1 MLPGVRGLL
10 DLLICEFSKIK
21 RQKFIQ
27 FSLMAAFLFPIPL
40 TILMAKDR
48 MSFDQLFRANM
59 MFGELLLLPCI
70 LGIIAAILFF
80 MERDND
86 TLKNLVTVPVSRTKI
101 VLAKLFVITILSV
114 LYSVA
119 ALGAT
124 VIGGL
129 IVGGV
134 EGVLFR
140 LGISIVLGILIAI
153 ATFPV
158 VIVIVHFNKSY
169 IFSIIVSFIYAV
181 ISFVITMML
190 SSNPEMV
197 NAIASILPIP
207 IILKWYLPL
216 FPIEDALA
224 YIKPYLITTPACF
237 GILALYAVVSVC
249 LIVSIYKRKEI

>member
-1 MLPGVRGLL
+1 MLPEVRELL

-27 FSLMAAFLFPIPL
+27 FSLMASFLFPIPL
-40 TILMAKDR
+40 TIIMAKDR

-70 LGIIAAILFF
+70 LGIIASILFL

-86 TLKNLVTVPVSRTKI
+86 TLKNLVTIPVSRTKI

-119 ALGAT
+119 TLGAT

-134 EGVLFR
+134 KGVLFR

-158 VIVIVHFNKSY
+158 VIVIIHFNKSY

-181 ISFVITMML
+181 VSFVITMML
-190 SSNPEMV
+190 SSSPETV

-237 GILALYAVVSVC
+237 GILALYAFVSVC
-249 LIVSIYKRKEI
+249 LTVYIYKRKEL

>member
-1 MLPGVRGLL
+1 
-10 DLLICEFSKIK
+10 
-21 RQKFIQ
+21 
-27 FSLMAAFLFPIPL
+27 
-40 TILMAKDR
+40 
-48 MSFDQLFRANM
+48 
-59 MFGELLLLPCI
+59 
-70 LGIIAAILFF
+70 
-80 MERDND
+80 
-86 TLKNLVTVPVSRTKI
+86 
-101 VLAKLFVITILSV
+101 
-114 LYSVA
+114 
-119 ALGAT
+119 LGAT

>member
-1 MLPGVRGLL
+1 
-10 DLLICEFSKIK
+10 
-21 RQKFIQ
+21 
-27 FSLMAAFLFPIPL
+27 
-40 TILMAKDR
+40 MAKDG
-48 MSFDQLFRANM
+48 MSFDQLSRANM

-70 LGIIAAILFF
+70 LGIIASMLFF

-86 TLKNLVTVPVSRTKI
+86 TLKNLVTIPVSRTKI

-158 VIVIVHFNKSY
+158 VIVIVYFNKSY

-190 SSNPEMV
+190 SSNPETV

-207 IILKWYLPL
+207 VILKWYLPL

-224 YIKPYLITTPACF
+224 YIKPYLMTTPACF
-237 GILALYAVVSVC
+237 GILALYAAVSVY
-249 LIVSIYKRKEI
+249 LTVTIYKRKEK

>member
-1 MLPGVRGLL
+1 ML

-21 RQKFIQ
+21 RQKFIR

-48 MSFDQLFRANM
+48 MSFDQLFRANI

-70 LGIIAAILFF
+70 LGIITSILFF

-86 TLKNLVTVPVSRTKI
+86 TLKNLVTIPVSKTKI

-134 EGVLFR
+134 EGVLLRF
-140 LGISIVLGILIAI
+140 GISIVLGILIAI

-158 VIVIVHFNKSY
+158 VIVIVHLNRSY
-169 IFSIIVSFIYAV
+169 IFSMIVSFICAV
-181 ISFVITMML
+181 INFVIAMML
-190 SSNPEMV
+190 SSNPETV
-197 NAIASILPIP
+197 NVIASILPIP
-207 IILKWYLPL
+207 IILKWYLTL

-224 YIKPYLITTPACF
+224 YIKPYLLTTPACF
-237 GILALYAVVSVC
+237 GILALYAVISVC
-249 LIVSIYKRKEI
+249 LTVSIYKRKEI

>member
-1 MLPGVRGLL
+1 ML
-10 DLLICEFSKIK
+10 DLLVCEFSKIK

-27 FSLMAAFLFPIPL
+27 FSLVAAFLFPIPL
-40 TILMAKDR
+40 TILMAKDG

-70 LGIIAAILFF
+70 LGIIASMLFF
-80 MERDND
+80 MERDSD
-86 TLKNLVTVPVSRTKI
+86 TLKNLVTIPVSRTKI

-119 ALGAT
+119 TLGAT

-158 VIVIVHFNKSY
+158 VIVIVYFNKSY

-190 SSNPEMV
+190 SSNPETV

-207 IILKWYLPL
+207 IILKWYLSL
-216 FPIEDALA
+216 FPIEDSLA
-224 YIKPYLITTPACF
+224 YIKPYVITTSACF

-249 LIVSIYKRKEI
+249 LTVTIYKRKEK